1 MFFFLGFRRRTGI
14 MDENQYIDKTL
25 GTIFLDGGD
34 LMGIYAV

>member
-1 MFFFLGFRRRTGI
+1 MGFRMRTGI
-14 MDENQYIDKTL
+14 KDENQYIDKTL